1 MATRTTFTAAI
12 MEEVDHH
19 QEEEVD
25 HHLEEEVDH
34 HLVEEEIR
42 LEEVAYLA

>member
-1 MATRTTFTAAI
+1 MDYRRQE
-12 MEEVDHH
+12 EEVDHH

-25 HHLEEEVDH
+25 HHRGEEVDH
-34 HLVEEEIR
+34 HLVEEEIL